1 MPIAGQ
7 VAILKGEGGGTLMKG
22 KKIARTGATL
32 LTLLAIPA
40 AAAAQAPGIVPG
52 ANGGAAE
59 VVFAGGCVVTYD
71 AEGRRMGLTACSNDQ
86 LMAAHEAYASHLR
99 EEAEVEASAAAD
111 DRIPP
116 QIIAGANREAEVV
129 FSGNCVVHYDA
140 EGRRVRGRSTC
151 SSEQLAEADAAQTA
165 YREEQGWDDPEAD
178 AMAEDVPAG
187 AAEDAAVEGD
197 IPEVV
202 IDGNGKSRV
211 VFRGG
216 CTVSYD
222 DRGRRTGQT
231 RPCDAT
237 QVGSADEAMATYRQ
251 VSGS

>member
-1 MPIAGQ
+1 
-7 VAILKGEGGGTLMKG
+7 MKG
-22 KKIARTGATL
+22 KKIARTGAAL
-32 LTLLAIPA
+32 LTLLAIPV

-52 ANGGAAE
+52 ANGAAE

-71 AEGRRMGLTACSNDQ
+71 AEGRRMGLTACSNDEI
-86 LMAAHEAYASHLR
+86 MAAHEAYAAHLR
-99 EEAEVEASAAAD
+99 EESQETPVAAAAE

-116 QIIAGANREAEVV
+116 QIIAEANHEAEVV
-129 FSGNCVVHYDA
+129 VSGNCVVHYNA
-140 EGRRVRGRSTC
+140 EGRRIRGRSTC

-165 YREEQGWDDPEAD
+165 YRQEQGWDDPDAD
-178 AMAEDVPAG
+178 HAMAEDAPAG
-187 AAEDAAVEGD
+187 EAVDAAVESGM
-197 IPEVV
+197 PEVV

-211 VFRGG
+211 VFSGG

-237 QVGSADEAMATYRQ
+237 QVGRADEAMATYRQ
-251 VSGS
+251 ESGP